1 MSRLLYVDAIGGL
14 AGDMLL
20 GALVDA
26 GAELALVQQ
35 GLDRLGVEGLRLEA
49 AATERGSIGA
59 TRLTVE
65 APEQHV
71 HRRLPDVLAV
81 IDRADL
87 APRPATRARAV
98 FEQLARAEGRVHRIA
113 PEEVTFHEVGALDA
127 IADVCGIALALEA
140 LEVDRVA
147 CSALPVPRGGLV
159 EAAHGPL
166 PLPAPATLELLR
178 GAALYG
184 VEVETEL
191 VTPTGAAVVAALA
204 DGYGPLPALRLEAVG
219 YGAGA
224 RDGGDRP
231 NLVRVLVGTAD
242 RAAASRGTVSLLETN
257 LDDLPGE
264 LVPDAVGRCTEAGA
278 LDVWTV
284 PVQMKKGRPGV
295 VLSALCR
302 PGAERAVAEAML
314 RHTTALGVRVREAGR
329 FELERRWQTVAV
341 GGETVRVKL
350 GLLDGEV
357 VNVAPE
363 HDDCARVAQRL
374 GVAVGDVWAQALA
387 ARAGAAEA
395 SG

>member
-26 GAELALVQQ
+26 GAELARVQD
-35 GLDRLGVEGLRLEA
+35 GLDRLGVAGLRLETA
-49 AATERGSIGA
+49 AVERGGIGA

-65 APEQHV
+65 APEQHA
-71 HRRLPDVLAV
+71 HRRLADVLAL
-81 IDRADL
+81 IDGTGL
-87 APRPATRARAV
+87 APRPAARARAV
-98 FEQLARAEGRVHRIA
+98 FEQLARAEGRVHRVA
-113 PEEVTFHEVGALDA
+113 PETVTFHEVGAVDA
-127 IADVCGIALALEA
+127 IADVCGIALALET
-140 LEVDRVA
+140 LEVDRLA

-159 EAAHGPL
+159 QATHGAL

-178 GAALYG
+178 GAPLYG
-184 VEVETEL
+184 VEAETEL
-191 VTPTGAAVVAALA
+191 VTPTGAAVVAALV

-231 NLVRVLVGTAD
+231 NLVRVLVGTVEQATG
-242 RAAASRGTVSLLETN
+242 SRGAVSLLETN

-264 LVPDAVGRCTEAGA
+264 LVPDAVGHCTEAGA

-295 VLSALCR
+295 VLSALCH

-314 RHTTALGVRVREAGR
+314 RHTTALGVRVRGAER
-329 FELERRWQTVAV
+329 FELERHWQTVAV
-341 GGETVRVKL
+341 GGEAVRIKL

-357 VNVAPE
+357 VNAAPE
-363 HDDCARVAQRL
+363 HDDCAHAAERL
-374 GVAVGDVWAQALA
+374 GVAVGEVWAQALA
-387 ARAGAAEA
+387 ARAAL
-395 SG
+395 